1 MFFAEQDAVNQDFE
15 GKLGFGRKFGDGEKF
30 DKNLLIPESVPAK
43 ISASIKCS
51 ESVGKE
57 SGVEQCC

>member
-15 GKLGFGRKFGDGEKF
+15 GKLVFGRKFGDGEKF

-43 ISASIKCS
+43 IAASIRA
-51 ESVGKE
+51 
-57 SGVEQCC
+57 VEDLPFVPTTWTAG